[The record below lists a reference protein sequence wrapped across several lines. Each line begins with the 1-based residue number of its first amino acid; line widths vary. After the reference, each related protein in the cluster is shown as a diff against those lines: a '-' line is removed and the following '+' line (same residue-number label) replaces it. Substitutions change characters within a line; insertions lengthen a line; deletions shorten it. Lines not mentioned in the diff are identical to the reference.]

1 MLTYFTLDVVS
12 QTCSLCVDGNSR
24 SGVCSLNVG
33 IVIVAVV
40 QLEKEKSKI

>member
-1 MLTYFTLDVVS
+1 MLTYITLDVVG

-33 IVIVAVV
+33 IVIEAVM
-40 QLEKEKSKI
+40 QLEKEKSNI